1 MICDK
6 VRKDDLR
13 GLAICETKNF
23 TLPNFRAL
31 NVAKT
36 YASALKREEGIVLQ
50 RRIVENPLEFIVT
63 RGA

>member
-13 GLAICETKNF
+13 GLAIGETKNF
-23 TLPNFRAL
+23 TLPNFAL

-63 RGA
+63 RRA